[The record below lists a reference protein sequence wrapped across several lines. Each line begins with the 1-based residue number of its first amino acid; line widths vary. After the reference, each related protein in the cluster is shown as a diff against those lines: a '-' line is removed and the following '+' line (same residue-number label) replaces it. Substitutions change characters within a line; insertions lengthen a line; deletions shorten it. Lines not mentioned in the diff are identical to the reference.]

1 MINKIVKLREKE
13 KEEVLVERS
22 FYGLVDYSVTKA
34 KQKTLTKDLKMIKI
48 LGCLK
53 LLNLNAVKRKVYKLK
68 LAKAIRYERSVSCL
82 KVWRAIAGEWIRYN
96 DATLKPMI
104 IKTDHFYQ
112 RKLVSRIFLTWTNFF

>member
-22 FYGLVDYSVTKA
+22 FYGLVDYSVTIA

-82 KVWRAIAGEWIRYN
+82 KVWRAIA
-96 DATLKPMI
+96 
-104 IKTDHFYQ
+104 
-112 RKLVSRIFLTWTNFF
+112 S